1 MPDRH
6 TRRLARLRRSLDY
19 ARRKLAE
26 TRPEG
31 YARDQW
37 YRAVRTRRERIV
49 RQLERLLEE
58 TEQAALAD

>member
-6 TRRLARLRRSLDY
+6 TARLARLRRSLDY